1 MKTAF
6 FLFLFTVSTLVLNAQ
21 LQLKNGNSSNVKTEK
36 TMSGNPIVEGWYA
49 DPESRI
55 FGKEYW
61 IYPTYSEVYNK
72 QVFFDAFS
80 STDLVNWVK
89 HIHVLD
95 TANVKWAK
103 RAVWAPSPVFANGK
117 YYMFF
122 AANDIQND
130 QQYGGVGVA
139 ISSKP
144 EGPFID
150 ALGKP
155 LVDKFH
161 NKAQPIDPHVFIDDN
176 GQAYLFYGGW
186 GHCNVARLN
195 KNFNGFIPFEDGTTF
210 KELTPEKYVEGPCM
224 LKRNGKYYFTWAE
237 GGWTGPDYSVAYAMA
252 DSPLG
257 PFKRIGKILQQDLKV
272 ATGSG
277 HHSFLHIPG
286 TDEWY
291 IVYHRRPLNETD
303 QNHRV
308 LCIEKLKF
316 TSEGLIEPVQLTFK
330 GVGKRVITK

>member
-1 MKTAF
+1 MKTVF
-6 FLFLFTVSTLVLNAQ
+6 FLSLFLGYIIVGHAQ
-21 LQLKNGNSSNVKTEK
+21 QQTNKNNGLKVKSDK
-36 TMSGNPIVEGWYA
+36 TMSGNPIVPGWYA
-49 DPESRI
+49 DPESRV

-61 IYPTYSEVYNK
+61 IYPTNSAEYDK
-72 QVFFDAFS
+72 QVYFDAFS
-80 STDLVNWVK
+80 SKDLVNWTK
-89 HIHVLD
+89 HSHVLD

-130 QQYGGVGVA
+130 QQYGGIGVV
-139 ISSKP
+139 ISKNP
-144 EGPFID
+144 GGPFKD

-176 GQAYLFYGGW
+176 GKAYLFYGGW
-186 GHCNVARLN
+186 GHCNVAMLN
-195 KNFNGFIPFEDGTTF
+195 KELTGFIPFPDGTFF

-224 LKRNGKYYFTWAE
+224 WKRKGKYYFSWAE
-237 GGWTGPDYSVAYAMA
+237 GGWTGPDYSVAYAIA

-277 HHSFLHIPG
+277 HHSFIHIPG
-286 TDEWY
+286 SDEWY

-303 QNHRV
+303 RNHRV
-308 LCIEKLKF
+308 LCIDKLNF
-316 TSEGLIEPVQLTFK
+316 TEEGLIEPVKLTFE
-330 GVGKRVITK
+330 GVSKRKIK